1 MVMNAE
7 TEPPWSK
14 EGRSLFRVSQGVR
27 ESLQYLSCN
36 LNFEKEP
43 IVGEGQM
50 LEMEGE
56 MMQGNKRKEQREVQ
70 FDWSVVS
77 TR

>member
-14 EGRSLFRVSQGVR
+14 EGGSLFRVSQGVR
-27 ESLQYLSCN
+27 ESLQHLSCN

-50 LEMEGE
+50 LEMERE
-56 MMQGNKRKEQREVQ
+56 TMWGNKRKEQREVQ